1 MPRIGM
7 IAPITH
13 PYPPPGYGPWERV
26 THDLTESLVAL
37 GHDVTL
43 FASAGSQTSAD
54 LVATASEPLEGI
66 PAVLRREKE
75 DRHISVALDR
85 AVEADLD
92 IVHSHLH
99 VHVLR
104 QSRRLGTRPLIT
116 TLHGAAWDKAHHQML
131 RRHHQRAFVS
141 LSQAERAF
149 LPELN
154 YVATIPNGI
163 AIEDFP
169 PGDGSGGYLVFVGR
183 LAPEKAPHLAVEVAH
198 RSGHALLLAGVIED
212 QYRDYAHD
220 VLTGAGSDV
229 DYLGPL
235 DRIELSSVLRVA
247 KALVMPLLWDEPFGL
262 VVVESLAS
270 GTPVV
275 AWDRGAMSEII
286 DHGETGFLVAEVEEA
301 VRAVGMVS
309 DLSRQDCARRARER
323 FSAKV
328 MAERYA
334 QVYRTLTTPSPR

>member
-1 MPRIGM
+1 M
-7 IAPITH
+7 IAPVTH

-26 THDLTESLVAL
+26 THDLTESLVEL

-43 FASAGSQTSAD
+43 FAAAGSETKAN
-54 LVATASEPLEGI
+54 LVATTSEPLEEL
-66 PAVLRREKE
+66 PAAERRDEE
-75 DRHISVALDR
+75 DRHIAAALEGAAD
-85 AVEADLD
+85 ADLD

-104 QSRRLGTRPLIT
+104 QVNRLACPLVT
-116 TLHGAAWDKAHHQML
+116 TLHGAAWDRAHHRLL
-131 RRHHQRAFVS
+131 RRHHGRPFVS
-141 LSQAERAF
+141 LSDAERAF

-163 AIEDFP
+163 DTEDFP
-169 PGDGSGGYLVFVGR
+169 PGDGSGGYLAFVGR

-198 RSGHALLLAGVIED
+198 RSGDRLLLAGVTED
-212 QYRDYAHD
+212 QHRVYAHD
-220 VLTGAGSDV
+220 VLSSTGSDV

-235 DRIELSSVLRVA
+235 DRAELSSMLRSA

-286 DHGETGFLVAEVEEA
+286 DHGETGFLVADVDEA
-301 VRAVGMVS
+301 VKAVGMVS
-309 DLSRQDCARRARER
+309 HLSRRDCAERARER
-323 FSAKV
+323 FSARV
-328 MAERYA
+328 MADGYA
-334 QVYRTLTTPSPR
+334 RLYRTLTSPSRR